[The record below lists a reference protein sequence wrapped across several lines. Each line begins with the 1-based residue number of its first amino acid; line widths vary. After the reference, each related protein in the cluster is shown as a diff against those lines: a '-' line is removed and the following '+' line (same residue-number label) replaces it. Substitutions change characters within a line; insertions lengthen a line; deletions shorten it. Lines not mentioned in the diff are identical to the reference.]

1 MHRATRSVPLTLIA
15 AVSIGC
21 QSHPTPGTLADIKR
35 EQERKLFSE
44 CIAEHRVL
52 YRGNSNTDYS
62 SLRVGLVKV
71 CREDADARV
80 W

>member
-1 MHRATRSVPLTLIA
+1 MRRMIWSIALVLITTFA
-15 AVSIGC
+15 MGC
-21 QSHPTPGTLADIKR
+21 QSQPAPGSLADIKR
-35 EQERKLFSE
+35 QQEKKLFSE

-52 YRGNSNTDYS
+52 YRGNSNSDYS
-62 SLRVGLVKV
+62 ALRVGLVKV

>member
-1 MHRATRSVPLTLIA
+1 MQRATRSVSLTLIMTFA
-15 AVSIGC
+15 IGC
-21 QSHPTPGTLADIKR
+21 QSQPAPGSLAEIKR
-35 EQERKLFSE
+35 QQEKKLFSE

-62 SLRVGLVKV
+62 ALRVGLVKV

>member
-1 MHRATRSVPLTLIA
+1 MLRKATSIPLTLVT
-15 AVSIGC
+15 AVTIGC
-21 QSHPTPGTLADIKR
+21 QAHPPPGSLADIKR

-52 YRGNSNTDYS
+52 YRGNSNADYS

>member
-1 MHRATRSVPLTLIA
+1 MHRTNSSIPLVLIGA
-15 AVSIGC
+15 MAIGC
-21 QSHPTPGTLADIKR
+21 QSQPAPGSLADIKR
-35 EQERKLFSE
+35 AQERKLFSE

>member
-1 MHRATRSVPLTLIA
+1 MGA
-15 AVSIGC
+15 
-21 QSHPTPGTLADIKR
+21 SHALAPGSLAEIKR
-35 EQERKLFSE
+35 QQEKKLFSE

-62 SLRVGLVKV
+62 ALRVGLVKV